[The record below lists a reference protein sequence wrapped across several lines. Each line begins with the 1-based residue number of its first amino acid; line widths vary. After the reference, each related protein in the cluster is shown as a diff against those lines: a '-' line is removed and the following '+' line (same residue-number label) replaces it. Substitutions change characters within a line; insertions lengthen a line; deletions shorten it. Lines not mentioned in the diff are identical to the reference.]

1 MCCVVMELAA
11 QLVLRD
17 AELCLEWALREE
29 NREADALVDGRSEGF
44 APELRA
50 GQSFGEVGW
59 LVLPRLM
66 AAGVQFHGAVK
77 RPGAESPVPV
87 GPAAAGKR
95 RKDGRL
101 RDRELW

>member
-17 AELCLEWALREE
+17 AELCLEWAPREG
-29 NREADALVDGRSEGF
+29 NRDADGLADGRTEGF
-44 APELRA
+44 APGLRV

-59 LVLPRLM
+59 VVLPRLM

-77 RPGAESPVPV
+77 RPGAV
-87 GPAAAGKR
+87 GTAPAAAAGKR
-95 RKDGRL
+95 RKGGRL
-101 RDRELW
+101 RDREPW